1 MEVAC
6 SKGVGVDSDLQGAL
20 EGTEDPC
27 GGDPSQVGGH
37 LDPTKVHRLAEVG
50 SFNYYYDFNIDLNFK
65 AQSVRLCSEDT
76 YLTCEGEA
84 DPLDDF
90 EPLQVPPVPLSASF
104 PVRPGLF
111 CSWTPALPVRGNP
124 A

>member
-1 MEVAC
+1 MEGTDPSFEDEHYMEASHCDRVLEVAC

-37 LDPTKVHRLAEVG
+37 LDPTKVHR
-50 SFNYYYDFNIDLNFK
+50 
-65 AQSVRLCSEDT
+65 
-76 YLTCEGEA
+76 LTCEGEA